1 MNIFINNLKTIKLK
15 HILVFLGI
23 IMFAFFMQK
32 LFGIMLAFIFMVVT
46 FGFYLFFIF
55 REHINWGA
63 SPIYEWITIVVMG
76 IIAYFMGNAIANED
90 FWPVQIIVV
99 YIYVIFL
106 FKKPEY
112 VFLISIVLI
121 TNMFCLINPDYFS
134 LKGIF
139 KLRDL
144 LLIIPFLPLMTK
156 ELINRKNI
164 PFIFGS
170 ITAKAIFGICFII
183 SLFILATVLRYSYP
197 IALSFKIARDY
208 FYFLFF
214 FSVLYSIKGR
224 KQLNFVIKAM
234 IVLSFLF
241 AVLYSVQAL
250 SGGKINPFPFYRGTS
265 GLNWGVPLARGY
277 VSFGFEGVILFALIG
292 VVGFIDSNQVKLKF
306 WLMIIVV
313 FLGMAYFLSLGR
325 SGWYCAIL
333 AIIFNWILLPVER
346 KNMFAKWVIKTSAIF
361 LLSLFLIGVIR
372 YHSPAVLIIGGIGRF
387 RSGLTEM
394 QTRSGTFGA
403 RAKVFEGFLDKG
415 VKENLLFGM
424 GFLYPDE
431 GISNTLPY
439 RTVIYVD
446 SGLVTLLNTMGLIG
460 CLIYI
465 WLNIM
470 FVWRSFYIFH
480 RLHTPV
486 YKGFLISFLAG
497 LLVGW
502 VTIFTYPGLTNY
514 TDIVLTAM
522 YLGLNEVMY
531 KVDVIDTQNQNGTI
545 DNNFEL

>member
-1 MNIFINNLKTIKLK
+1 ML
-15 HILVFLGI
+15 
-23 IMFAFFMQK
+23 AFFVQK
-32 LFGIMLAFIFMVVT
+32 LFGIMPAFIFMVVT

-55 REHINWGA
+55 REHINW
-63 SPIYEWITIVVMG
+63 SSSQVYEWITVVVMG
-76 IIAYFMGNAIANED
+76 IIAYFMGSAIANED

-112 VFLISIVLI
+112 VFLISVILI

-134 LKGIF
+134 IKGIF

-183 SLFILATVLRYSYP
+183 SFFIMTTVVRYSYP

-214 FSVLYSIKGR
+214 FSVLYSVKSR
-224 KQLNFVIKAM
+224 EQLNFVIKTM
-234 IVLSFLF
+234 VVLSVIF
-241 AVLYSVQAL
+241 AILYSVQAL

-265 GLNWGVPLARGY
+265 GVNWGVPLARGY
-277 VSFGFEGVILFALIG
+277 VSFGFEGVVLFALIG
-292 VVGFIDSNQVKLKF
+292 VVGFIDPNQVKLKF
-306 WLMIIVV
+306 WLMVIVV

-333 AIIFNWILLPVER
+333 AIILNWVLLPVER
-346 KNMFAKWVIKTSAIF
+346 KHMFARWMIKTSAMF
-361 LLSLFLIGVIR
+361 LFLLFLIGSIR
-372 YHSPAVLIIGGIGRF
+372 YKSPAVLITGGIDRF
-387 RSGLTEM
+387 RSGFTEM

-431 GISNTLPY
+431 GLTNTLPY

-446 SGLVTLLNTMGLIG
+446 SGLVTLLNTMGIVG
-460 CLIYI
+460 CLFYI
-465 WLNIM
+465 GLNIL
-470 FVWRSFYIFH
+470 FIWRAFYIFH

-497 LLVGW
+497 LIVGW

-514 TDIVLTAM
+514 SDIVLTAL

-531 KVDVIDTQNQNGTI
+531 KVDFIDTKNHNGTLN
-545 DNNFEL
+545 NNFKL